1 MNNDRVTL
9 KDIARDGAAFLSM
22 SLFIIA
28 ISIACVAMKPVV
40 LPV

>member
-9 KDIARDGAAFLSM
+9 KDIARDGAAFLSI

-28 ISIACVAMKPVV
+28 FSIACVAMKPVV
-40 LPV
+40 IPV

>member
-22 SLFIIA
+22 SAFIIA

-40 LPV
+40 IPV